1 MALNALDLKKQIIE
15 IGRRLWQRGYV
26 ASNDGNIS
34 VRLEDETILVTP
46 TGVSKGFMTEDM
58 ILHLDMDGNLLDDS
72 RKYLPSSEVKMH
84 IIVYKERDDVCAVVH
99 AHPPYATAFAVA
111 GIPLDKLILPEAV
124 LTLGVVS
131 IAPYG
136 TPSTHEIPDSIRPYI
151 RDSDVILLANHGAL
165 TLGVDLKTAYFRMET
180 LEHTAS
186 ILHKAMALGQV
197 REISGSDIKKLIEI
211 RKRLHIPGRIQIP
224 GIAKSSQKE

>member
-1 MALNALDLKKQIIE
+1 MNELDLKKEIIE

-34 VRLEDETILVTP
+34 VCLEDKTILTTP
-46 TGVSKGFMTEDM
+46 TGVSKGFMTEEM
-58 ILHLDMDGNLLDDS
+58 ILHLDMDGNVLHDFQ
-72 RKYLPSSEVKMH
+72 RYLPSSEVKMH
-84 IIVYKERDDVCAVVH
+84 IKVYRERDDVRAVVH

-111 GIPLDKLILPEAV
+111 GIPLDKHILPEAV
-124 LTLGVVS
+124 LTLGVVP

-136 TPSTHEIPDSIRPYI
+136 TPSTDEIPESIRPYV

-165 TLGVDLKTAYFRMET
+165 TLGVDLMTAYFRMET

-186 ILHKAMALGQV
+186 ILYKAMLLGQV
-197 REISGSDIKKLIEI
+197 REIPLPEIKKLMEI
-211 RKRLHIPGRIQIP
+211 RKQLHITGRIYIP
-224 GIAKSSQKE
+224 GAEEP